1 MMSVQDSKPKAVEVR
16 TATGDDLA
24 AVISVGHRTWPP
36 TFEPIAGP
44 DYVAMGLA
52 KWWTHDAVTASIR
65 TGRTLVAS
73 QGGEVVGLATHG
85 VQDDQVVLWKLY
97 VLPGHHGEGIGT
109 ALLHE
114 VETRVVASGHDQLLL
129 SHIAGNDQA
138 AAFYFRHGF
147 VTTHLEQGGSGMPD
161 SVWMSK
167 SLSGPAG
174 RPRDEEGQ

>member
-1 MMSVQDSKPKAVEVR
+1 MSAQPSQPDLTEVR

-36 TFEPIAGP
+36 TYEPIAGP
-44 DYVAMGLA
+44 AYVAMGLA

-65 TGRTLVAS
+65 TGRTIVATR
-73 QGGEVVGLATHG
+73 GGEVVGLATHG

-109 ALLHE
+109 ALLRE
-114 VETRVVASGHDQLLL
+114 VETRVVASGHDHLVL

-161 SVWMSK
+161 SVWMNK

-174 RPRDEEGQ
+174 RPSDEEGY